1 MAILSHPAVAPH
13 IKFTYLAKTLKL
25 SMFTTPIQQSIHFY
39 LGKNIHDIY
48 THTHTNDK
56 HRHGAKTSIS
66 AMPPKNL
73 TFLDIC
79 STLIGVD

>member
-1 MAILSHPAVAPH
+1 MAIISYPAVAPH
-13 IKFTYLAKTLKL
+13 IKFTYLEKPLKL
-25 SMFTTPIQQSIHFY
+25 SMFTTPIRQSIHFY
-39 LGKNIHDIY
+39 WVKIY
-48 THTHTNDK
+48 IIFTHTHTNDK
-56 HRHGAKTSIS
+56 HGHEAKTSKS